1 MSKVAIWDVSGA
13 IVIPGT
19 RKKAQVSTIRVI
31 AEDRTKASKDVA
43 IVLNERFQRELPEDV
58 KFSDHYAIYNLRW
71 VPFAPK
77 AKAQDAALVAMV
89 DANVPTS

>member
-1 MSKVAIWDVSGA
+1 MSKLAIWDVFGN

-19 RKKAQVSTIRVI
+19 RRKAQVSPIRVI

-43 IVLNERFQRELPEDV
+43 LVLNEKFRRELPEDI

-71 VPFAPK
+71 EPYAPK
-77 AKAQDAALVAMV
+77 VKAQD
-89 DANVPTS
+89 VPAT